1 MNKSLLSLILLGALT
16 SLTASAAQAAG
27 VGATAELGTTGIG
40 AHIVVPVSEQW
51 NARFGVNALDYNYST
66 TANLT
71 DYDFKLRM
79 QTFDAL
85 LDYYPAAGSFRV
97 TGGLAYNNN
106 KIDGTAKPSAGGTYT
121 FNGTTYSAASA
132 GSVNGTVDFN
142 KAAPYLGIGWGNAVA
157 KNKGWGF
164 TADVGVL
171 FQGSPRTTLTNSGC
185 TAGPA
190 CAALASD
197 LAAETAKVNDKASNF
212 KYLPV
217 VRVGITYRF

>member
-1 MNKSLLSLILLGALT
+1 MKKSLFVLAIFGAFA
-16 SLTASAAQAAG
+16 ASAAQAADID
-27 VGATAELGTTGIG
+27 ASAELGTTGIG
-40 AHIVVPVSEQW
+40 AHIVVPLQEQW
-51 NARFGVNALDYNYST
+51 NARFGINALNYNYNT
-66 TANLT
+66 TANST

-106 KIDGTAKPSAGGTYT
+106 KLDGTAKPSAGGTYT

-132 GSVNGTVDFN
+132 GTVNGTVDFN

-171 FQGSPRTTLTNSGC
+171 FQGSPRTTLSNSGC
-185 TAGPA
+185 TAGAA
-190 CAALASD
+190 CTALALD
-197 LAAETAKVNDKASNF
+197 LAAETAKVNDKANDF

-217 VRVGITYRF
+217 LRIGATYRF